1 MPMRVASA
9 RAEKLSENSLKTLH
23 HSQYEGTAYDTKIS
37 PLVVLGLA
45 LALEAVDSVHVVCL
59 VVSTVQEELVRSQ
72 PLVSV
77 EEQSNLS

>member
-1 MPMRVASA
+1 MC
-9 RAEKLSENSLKTLH
+9 H
-23 HSQYEGTAYDTKIS
+23 KIS

-45 LALEAVDSVHVVCL
+45 LALEAVDPVHVICL